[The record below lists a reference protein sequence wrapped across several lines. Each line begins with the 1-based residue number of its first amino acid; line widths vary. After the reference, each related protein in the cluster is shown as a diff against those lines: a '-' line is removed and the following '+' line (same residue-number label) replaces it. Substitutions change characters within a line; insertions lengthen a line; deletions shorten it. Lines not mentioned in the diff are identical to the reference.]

1 MRRLAPSLCLL
12 TALLG
17 PAALP
22 CLAQETGAAQVADAA
37 KALPVSAIEF
47 AGNHT
52 TRPRVMLRELPF
64 ALGEQAD
71 AAAVERGRQA
81 ILDLGLFKAVQAES
95 RVVDGGLVVTYTVVE
110 TFYILPLP
118 RVDANT
124 DGQYAYGMQLRWSN
138 LWGLNHTLRLTG
150 LQREAQRQGVGKENQ
165 YSFSYGAP
173 FVAESRW
180 SLGLSASYTD
190 RPVETSGGNY
200 TEEFQALQFIGVR
213 ALSAGPPSQG
223 WNVGTGLLWQRQ
235 DTSGLVA
242 PYGEAL
248 APVLSLGYRDL
259 RFRVYS
265 EEGLVFG
272 SRLEVAQSGLASDY
286 DYTRLSAGATRYW
299 AVGSTPYQTFH
310 LLGELGLRWQGPAG
324 TTSYGLGGSSALR
337 GYDKDFIEGDAYYR
351 LATEFVRP
359 VGWRWL
365 RAVLVTEVGALSE
378 EPGHLLG
385 SRVYSSIGLGLRLR
399 LPTLVDFEIE
409 AGLAM
414 PLTGGAVRVF
424 GGKV

>member
-1 MRRLAPSLCLL
+1 VRRLAPSLLL
-12 TALLG
+12 ALLLG
-17 PAALP
+17 SAPSLCPALEAS
-22 CLAQETGAAQVADAA
+22 VAESVPATQ
-37 KALPVSAIEF
+37 ALPVTAIEF
-47 AGNHT
+47 AGNRT

-64 ALGEQAD
+64 TVGGKAD
-71 AAAVERGRQA
+71 LAAVERGRQA
-81 ILDLGLFKAVQAES
+81 ILDLGLFKAVQADS
-95 RVVDGGLVVTYTVVE
+95 RIVDGGLVVTYTVVE
-110 TFYILPLP
+110 KFYILPLP

-124 DGQYAYGMQLRWSN
+124 DGQYAYGLQLRWSN
-138 LWGLNHTLRLTG
+138 LWGLNHTLRVTG
-150 LQREAQRQGVGKENQ
+150 LQREAQREGVGKENQ

-180 SLGLSASYTD
+180 SLGLGASYTD
-190 RPVETSGGNY
+190 RPVEVSEGTYN
-200 TEEFQALQFIGVR
+200 EEFQTLQFVGTR
-213 ALSAGPPSQG
+213 SLSPGPPSQG
-223 WNVGTGLLWQRQ
+223 WSFGTGLLWQHQ

-242 PYGEAL
+242 PYGEAT

-265 EEGLVFG
+265 EEGLAFG

-299 AVGSTPYQTFH
+299 EVGGKPYQTFH
-310 LLGELGLRWQGPAG
+310 LLGEVGLRWQGPAG
-324 TTSYGLGGSSALR
+324 VNSYGLGGSSVLR

-351 LATEFVRP
+351 FATEFVRP

-365 RAVLVTEVGALSE
+365 RAVLITEVGALSE
-378 EPGHLLG
+378 EPGQLLG

-399 LPTLVDFEIE
+399 LPTLVDFEVE
-409 AGLAM
+409 AGIAM
-414 PLTGGAVRVF
+414 PLTGGSARVF

>member
-1 MRRLAPSLCLL
+1 MRRLAPSLLL
-12 TALLG
+12 AILLG
-17 PAALP
+17 LVPGLGRALE
-22 CLAQETGAAQVADAA
+22 ASVAESTRPDQ
-37 KALPVSAIEF
+37 ALPVAAIEF
-47 AGNHT
+47 VGNRT

-64 ALGEQAD
+64 AVGGTAD
-71 AAAVERGRQA
+71 LVAVERGRQA
-81 ILDLGLFKAVQAES
+81 ILDLGLFKAVQADS

-110 TFYILPLP
+110 KFYILPLP
-118 RVDANT
+118 RLDANT

-190 RPVETSGGNY
+190 RPVEVSEGSY
-200 TEEFQALQFIGVR
+200 REEFEALQFIGVR
-213 ALSAGPPSQG
+213 ALSEGPPSQG
-223 WNVGTGLLWQRQ
+223 WSFGTGLLWQRQ
-235 DTSGLVA
+235 DTSGLVT
-242 PYGEAL
+242 PYGEAT
-248 APVLSLGYRDL
+248 APVLTLGYRDL
-259 RFRVYS
+259 HFRVYS

-272 SRLEVAQSGLASDY
+272 SRLEVARSGLASDY

-299 AVGSTPYQTFH
+299 AVGSKPYQTFH
-310 LLGELGLRWQGPAG
+310 LLGEFGLRWQGPAG

-365 RAVLVTEVGALSE
+365 RAVVITEVGALSE
-378 EPGHLLG
+378 EPGQLLG

-409 AGLAM
+409 AGVAM